1 MTYTI
6 KINLFE
12 NNDLCHSEQV
22 ACHSFEHT
30 IEDSFNSDEFSYVVD
45 MFENMI
51 EFVKQNFDV
60 VETYEMTAYIL
71 DDDLDAIY

>member
-22 ACHSFEHT
+22 ACHSFEHK

>member
-12 NNDLCHSEQV
+12 NNDLCHS
-22 ACHSFEHT
+22 FEHK

-60 VETYEMTAYIL
+60 EETYEMTAYIF
-71 DDDLDAIY
+71 DDDLNAIY